1 VGHENPASS
10 CCDGLVLMDK
20 AAGTSR
26 LRISGTPPGSDREG
40 AVRIGD
46 L

>member
-1 VGHENPASS
+1 VGHENPAPS
-10 CCDGLVLMDK
+10 CCDGLVLIDN
-20 AAGTSR
+20 AAGISR
-26 LRISGTPPGSDREG
+26 LRISGTPPGSAREG